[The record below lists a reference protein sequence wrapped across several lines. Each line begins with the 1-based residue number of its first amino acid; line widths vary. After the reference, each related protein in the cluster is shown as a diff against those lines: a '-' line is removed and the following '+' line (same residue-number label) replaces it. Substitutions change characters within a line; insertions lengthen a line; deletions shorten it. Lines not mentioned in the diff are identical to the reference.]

1 MTTTEKARA
10 YLRTDTLGVGCAA
23 RFAEHVGMNYRTM
36 RRQLAKEGV
45 IFHDLL
51 EDERKARVE
60 ALLSRNRHADG
71 RQVLKAIGLRGEA
84 TAGRKFQQW
93 FGMTLSEYRAGLEF
107 MPGGVESRHAA
118 KRK

>member
-36 RRQLAKEGV
+36 RWQLAKEGV

-51 EDERKARVE
+51 EDERKARVK

-84 TAGRKFQQW
+84 TAGRKFREW
-93 FGMTLSEYRAGLEF
+93 FGMTLSDFKAGLA
-107 MPGGVESRHAA
+107 PCSAPNNR
-118 KRK
+118 R